1 MNLTGAIG
9 LRGGAG
15 GKVAKLKKSMMDGK
29 MVEVLRASID
39 RVEAKRANFLFPMDL
54 ALPCI
59 LHLEN
64 RVSEKLVVMVMLEG
78 LRHRKTGV
86 ASKEY
91 FGEVEG
97 KLNNGILSEE
107 NGNWVLPTEGDE
119 LKKISLSNVTA
130 RKFVNAIDQ
139 LFDIVFKFH
148 EDDGLRRGV
157 FQRCVDGYPKMME
170 KIRQRRDF
178 TDEEIVSLQKD
189 IDVWYADWVSVTGRE
204 GITNYVHMLGAGH
217 LAYYLKKFRNLYRFS
232 NQSWERLNK
241 RVKKMYLQKT
251 QRGGHGKYI
260 SAAHMVVDQCPHTK
274 PLAKWLQRVMMW
286 NTGKGE
292 QFFLSL
298 ENKD

>member
-1 MNLTGAIG
+1 M
-9 LRGGAG
+9 
-15 GKVAKLKKSMMDGK
+15 
-29 MVEVLRASID
+29 
-39 RVEAKRANFLFPMDL
+39 
-54 ALPCI
+54 
-59 LHLEN
+59 
-64 RVSEKLVVMVMLEG
+64 
-78 LRHRKTGV
+78 

-251 QRGGHGKYI
+251 QRCGHGKYI

-274 PLAKWLQRVMMW
+274 PLAKWLQHVMMW

-292 QFFLSL
+292 EFSVSL
-298 ENKD
+298 DNTD